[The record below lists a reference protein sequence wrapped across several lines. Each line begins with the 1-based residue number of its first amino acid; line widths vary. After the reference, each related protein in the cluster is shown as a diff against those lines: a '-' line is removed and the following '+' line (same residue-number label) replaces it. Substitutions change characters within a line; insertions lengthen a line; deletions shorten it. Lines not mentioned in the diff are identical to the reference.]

1 MATVTSPIILDS
13 TGQDIKTSIDLL
25 TANINRTASNIPY
38 DNNLTI
44 KGKIDAIDLT
54 EGGTVNGNLSVIGNT
69 LVQRN
74 NNYGIITL
82 GKGSNSSEFGIL
94 QLWDKNS
101 HYANLRTLDNLGDNR
116 EFRLPNKAGT
126 IALTDDVTFKTLNRN
141 AWNWNTVTSHS
152 IEAYSGNP
160 VIVFGGRSGKGFMAI
175 CPSNNNEVYTISNNI
190 GCTISQTYE
199 ANTGKHTITFSN
211 PTSTVGTSVVVTAIG

>member
-74 NNYGIITL
+74 NNYGML
-82 GKGSNSSEFGIL
+82 
-94 QLWDKNS
+94 
-101 HYANLRTLDNLGDNR
+101 
-116 EFRLPNKAGT
+116 
-126 IALTDDVTFKTLNRN
+126 
-141 AWNWNTVTSHS
+141 
-152 IEAYSGNP
+152 
-160 VIVFGGRSGKGFMAI
+160 
-175 CPSNNNEVYTISNNI
+175 
-190 GCTISQTYE
+190 
-199 ANTGKHTITFSN
+199 
-211 PTSTVGTSVVVTAIG
+211 